1 MQRHELEHIIRA
13 SAGITGRN
21 KFIIVGSQAVLGQFP
36 DAPSELL
43 VSYEADI
50 YCPDDP
56 AATDLI
62 DGTIGELS
70 PFEQSFRYYAH
81 GVGSETAILPSR
93 WESRLIP
100 VHSEFTG
107 GATALCLE
115 VHDLAISKL
124 VAGREKDYDFVA
136 ALARHRMVE
145 LPLLT
150 ERLAA
155 TELHPERRLACEGRL
170 KRLARLT
177 PDCCPLPPAR

>member
-13 SAGITGRN
+13 SAGITGRSR
-21 KFIIVGSQAVLGQFP
+21 FIIVGSQAVLGQFP

-56 AATDLI
+56 EATDLI

-81 GVGSETAILPSR
+81 GVGPVTAIVPSG
-93 WESRLIP
+93 WEKRLIP

-124 VAGREKDYDFVA
+124 VAGREKDFDFVA
-136 ALARHRMVE
+136 ALLRHRMVE
-145 LPLLT
+145 HHLLC
-150 ERLAA
+150 ERLAV
-155 TELHPERRLACEGRL
+155 TDLHPERRSACEGRL
-170 KRLARLT
+170 QRFARLT
-177 PDCCPLPPAR
+177 AAP

>member
-21 KFIIVGSQAVLGQFP
+21 RFIIVGSQAVLGQFP
-36 DAPSELL
+36 DAPAELL
-43 VSYEADI
+43 VSREADI
-50 YCPDDP
+50 YCPEDP
-56 AATDLI
+56 SSTDLI

-81 GVGSETAILPSR
+81 GVGPETAVVPAG
-93 WESRLIP
+93 WESRLVA

-107 GATALCLE
+107 GATAFCLE

-124 VAGREKDYDFVA
+124 VAGREKDFLFVA
-136 ALARHRMVE
+136 ALFRHGMVQ
-145 LPLLT
+145 LPVLA

-170 KRLARLT
+170 TRLSIF
-177 PDCCPLPPAR
+177 PKI

>member
-1 MQRHELEHIIRA
+1 MQRHELEHLIRA

-21 KFIIVGSQAVLGQFP
+21 RFIIVGSQAVLGQFP

-56 AATDLI
+56 DATDLI
-62 DGTIGELS
+62 DGSIGELS
-70 PFEQSFRYYAH
+70 PFEQTFRYYAH
-81 GVGSETAILPSR
+81 GVGPETAIVPTG
-93 WESRLIP
+93 WQDRLVP

-124 VAGREKDYDFVA
+124 VAGREKDFDFVA
-136 ALARHRMVE
+136 ALLRHRMVE
-145 LPLLT
+145 HPVLT
-150 ERLAA
+150 ERLSD

-170 KRLARLT
+170 TRLARLT
-177 PDCCPLPPAR
+177 VAP

>member
-21 KFIIVGSQAVLGQFP
+21 RFVIVGSQAVLGQFP
-36 DAPSELL
+36 SAPQELL
-43 VSYEADI
+43 ISREADI

-62 DGTIGELS
+62 DGSIGELS
-70 PFEQSFRYYAH
+70 PFEQTFRYYAH
-81 GVGSETAILPSR
+81 GVGPETAIVPTG
-93 WESRLIP
+93 WEARLVP

-124 VAGREKDYDFVA
+124 VAGREKDFDFVA
-136 ALARHRMVE
+136 ALVRHRMVE
-145 LPLLT
+145 LSIISKRLT
-150 ERLAA
+150 I

-177 PDCCPLPPAR
+177 SDL